1 MSATI
6 LVVEDDGS
14 VAETLRDVLIAAGYD
29 VPETASS
36 GMRALEAAAR
46 IKPALVLMD
55 VQLDGPIDGIETA
68 TRLRKLGNIRVVYI
82 TGFADDE
89 TLRRAKLTAPLG
101 YLKKPFNAREL
112 RIAVEFALHQAA
124 LESELV
130 TRERRFATTLQSIA
144 DAVLTTDANDRVMF
158 LNPAA
163 AAILG
168 VAEPDAIGKKVDEV
182 VRFVDARGNTLPA
195 LTRLTPAGLS
205 RLDALPR
212 HARLVTTRPG
222 VMPSVDIEI
231 EGSVSPIALD
241 AGQSFGTVMV
251 FRDVSERRKL
261 ERRLG
266 LTERMAAI
274 GTMAAGMQHEIN
286 NPLASIVANVQFTLE
301 ALRGCKDGHLAPE
314 QIAELVTAL
323 EDATD
328 GGERVRQSVANLRHF
343 SMSAE
348 SAEAPLDITVAL
360 DEAVRMTAHAVRHH
374 ATLRK
379 EYGPVPRVLAE
390 EGQLARVFMNLL
402 LNAAHATGDGSAASH
417 TIVLRTRTDA
427 AGRAVAE
434 VMDDGAGLPEDT
446 LHRIFDPFFTAAPE
460 TAEIGL
466 GLAICHGIVTSLGGD
481 IEVESELGKG
491 TTFRVSL
498 PTARPS
504 ALSLPRPP
512 ASLPP
517 PARITTRRARVLVID
532 DEIAIGK
539 AIRRILISDY
549 DVTLESDARVALERL
564 THEAF
569 DVIFCDLMMPNM
581 SGMEFFDVLSQR
593 SPDQAARI
601 VFLTGG
607 AFSRRSEEFL
617 RESQNV
623 CLPKPFSRE
632 AVSSVVRNMVAPQ
645 T

>member
-6 LVVEDDGS
+6 LVVEDDAT
-14 VAETLRDVLIAAGYD
+14 VAETIREVLIAAGYD

-36 GMRALEAAAR
+36 GVRALEVAAR
-46 IKPALVLMD
+46 MKPALALMD
-55 VQLDGPIDGIETA
+55 VHLDGAMDGIETA
-68 TRLRKLGNIRVVYI
+68 TRLRQLGNTRVIYI
-82 TGFADDE
+82 TGFAEDD
-89 TLRRAKLTAPLG
+89 TLRRAKQTAPLG
-101 YLKKPFNAREL
+101 YLKKPFNSREL
-112 RIAVEFALHQAA
+112 RIAVEIALHQAA
-124 LESELV
+124 LEDALA
-130 TRERRFATTLQSIA
+130 TRERRFATTLHSIA
-144 DAVLTTDANDRVMF
+144 DAVLTTDANDRVLF

-163 AAILG
+163 AAIIG
-168 VAEPDAIGKKVDEV
+168 VDDGTAIGRKVDEV
-182 VRFVDARGNTLPA
+182 VRFVDARGNALPT

-222 VMPSVDIEI
+222 VTPAVDIEI

-241 AGQSFGTVMV
+241 SGQSFGTVMV

-266 LTERMAAI
+266 MTERMAAI

-301 ALRGCKDGHLAPE
+301 ALRNAKDGKLTPE
-314 QIAELVTAL
+314 HVAELVTAL
-323 EDATD
+323 EDAAE

-343 SMSAE
+343 SRSAE
-348 SAEAPLDITVAL
+348 SAEAPLDVTVAI

-374 ATLRK
+374 ATVRK
-379 EYGPVPRVLAE
+379 EYGAAPRVLAE

-402 LNAAHATGDGSAASH
+402 LNAAQATGDGGAANH

-427 AGRAVAE
+427 AGRSVAE
-434 VMDDGAGLPEDT
+434 VTDDGPGMADET
-446 LHRIFDPFFTAAPE
+446 LHRIFDPFFTTALE
-460 TAEIGL
+460 NAEIGL
-466 GLAICHGIVTSLGGD
+466 GLAICHSIVTSLGGD
-481 IEVESELGKG
+481 IDVYSELGKG

-498 PTARPS
+498 PPAKTFS
-504 ALSLPRPP
+504 PP
-512 ASLPP
+512 APRRSPTLPP
-517 PARITTRRARVLVID
+517 PARTTGQRARVLVVD

-539 AIRRILISDY
+539 AIRRILVNDH

-564 THEAF
+564 THETF
-569 DVIFCDLMMPNM
+569 DVVFCDLMMPNM
-581 SGMEFFDVLSQR
+581 SGMDFFDALAMR

-617 RESQNV
+617 RESHNV

-632 AVSSVVRNMVAPQ
+632 AVSSVVRNMIAPPP
-645 T
+645 